1 MKRKEAI
8 KFLDSVA
15 RYIND
20 VEGTISVVN
29 GKTGERIEIDTDL
42 AFCFM
47 GLPVVAMRDILKA
60 DDLDEI
66 TPEKFVHAMA
76 EAACQAYV
84 QQLEQR

>member
-1 MKRKEAI
+1 MKRKEAV

-20 VEGTISVVN
+20 VEGTIAVVN
-29 GKTGERIEIDTDL
+29 SKTDERVEIDTDL

-47 GLPVVAMRDILKA
+47 GLPVVGMRDMLA
-60 DDLDEI
+60 SDELDEI
-66 TPEKFVHAMA
+66 TPERFVFAMT

-84 QQLEQR
+84 QQLEKR